1 MEWEK
6 KKDWNFHLKEMD
18 CRFSIC
24 QNGLKSHP
32 EIFVTSDALK
42 KKSSKEK
49 KKRTKKRSRNTEQ
62 TKLEIVQHI
71 LVNVVVLSYEI

>member
-6 KKDWNFHLKEMD
+6 KDWNFYLKEID
-18 CRFSIC
+18 CLFSIC

-49 KKRTKKRSRNTEQ
+49 RKEQ
-62 TKLEIVQHI
+62 RKE
-71 LVNVVVLSYEI
+71 VVTQNKPN